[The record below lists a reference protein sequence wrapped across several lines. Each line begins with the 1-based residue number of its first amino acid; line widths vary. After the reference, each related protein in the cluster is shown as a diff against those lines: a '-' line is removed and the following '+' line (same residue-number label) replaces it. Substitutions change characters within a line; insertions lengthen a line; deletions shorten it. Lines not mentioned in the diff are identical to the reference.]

1 MKVQKSKGEGGG
13 GESAR
18 GYAFPKEK
26 MRISFSRMVE
36 KEQIE

>member
-1 MKVQKSKGEGGG
+1 MKVQKSKGEGGR

-18 GYAFPKEK
+18 GYAFPEK
-26 MRISFSRMVE
+26 KNENTFSRMVE